1 MRLVFALIA
10 FGLAGTAH
18 AQPNPCPGALPRPG
32 TTFGGIVRMVLD
44 GDTMCVSE
52 KPYFKTWIKIRL
64 ADFDAPEL
72 KRPGGDAAKA
82 ALEDIAMGQRVVC
95 VSGGRSFDRAVAR
108 CAIEGKAVGAFM
120 RDEGIEEGGQ
130 R

>member
-1 MRLVFALIA
+1 
-10 FGLAGTAH
+10 
-18 AQPNPCPGALPRPG
+18 
-32 TTFGGIVRMVLD
+32 MVLD

-72 KRPGGDAAKA
+72 NRPGGDAAKA
-82 ALEDIAMGQRVVC
+82 ALEDIAMGRRVVC
-95 VSGGRSFDRAVAR
+95 VSGGRSFDRSVAR
-108 CAIEGKAVGAFM
+108 CAIEGKGVGAFM